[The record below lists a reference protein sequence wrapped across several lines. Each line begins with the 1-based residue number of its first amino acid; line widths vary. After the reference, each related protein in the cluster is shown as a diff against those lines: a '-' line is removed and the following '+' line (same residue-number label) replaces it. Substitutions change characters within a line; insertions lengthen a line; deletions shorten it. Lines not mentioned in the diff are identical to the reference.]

1 MVWKKSWMIPS
12 TTGSIRLILLAFSLA
27 SSQLP
32 GRSWQP
38 SRIVLRNWNM
48 HFRNYLIHEIGF
60 NWRPASPVLG
70 VETKDGQDE
79 GEHPHAETRLLL
91 ILVAESCGEQD
102 GQSDG
107 DRHEQTKKQV
117 SLTQTLHW
125 SIKLN
130 WVCKKIGHTILYAF
144 WIRMVW
150 LEKVPL

>member
-1 MVWKKSWMIPS
+1 MCTSEFHW
-12 TTGSIRLILLAFSLA
+12 SIKLELY
-27 SSQLP
+27 QT
-32 GRSWQP
+32 
-38 SRIVLRNWNM
+38 
-48 HFRNYLIHEIGF
+48 
-60 NWRPASPVLG
+60 PASPVLG

-107 DRHEQTKKQV
+107 DGHEQTKKQV

-130 WVCKKIGHTILYAF
+130 WVCKTIGHTILYAF
-144 WIRMVW
+144 
-150 LEKVPL
+150 